1 MKALVLSSISDCI
14 QTEQRTKIHY
24 IDTDEKMLSWCSL
37 KNDTIPGR
45 PRSKVIDKTKPL
57 NSQENAQGIRSKAFN
72 QDNTKTIKAESYDR
86 QKNC

>member
-1 MKALVLSSISDCI
+1 MKALVVSSISDCT

-24 IDTDEKMLSWCSL
+24 IDTYEKMLSWCSL
-37 KNDTIPGR
+37 KNDAIPGR

-57 NSQENAQGIRSKAFN
+57 NSQENAQGRSMAFN
-72 QDNTKTIKAESYDR
+72 QDHTKTIKTESYNR